1 MKNENVIFKVCEILN
16 FTYFFLKIQDK
27 WGKIWYYFSEKVIAT
42 KENIKKYNLRVLYL
56 QI

>member
-27 WGKIWYYFSEKVIAT
+27 WGKIWYYFSEKVANNGLAT
-42 KENIKKYNLRVLYL
+42 KENIKKYNLKV
-56 QI
+56 